1 MGAGPLPVSAN
12 DPAGEHPPRPPI
24 PIKPVDDDARAAA
37 KARQAQLVKPPGS
50 LGRLE
55 ELAIW
60 LAGVTGD
67 ERPSVRARVVIA
79 AADHGVAAQGVSAY
93 PQAVTGQMLATF
105 LAGRGAVA
113 VLAREVDAEL
123 LVVDSG
129 VASDTTTLEGVM
141 QTGLAPSRDLSVE
154 PALEVGEVAL
164 AVDVGRELAAQAARD
179 GVTVLVG
186 GEMGI
191 ANTTPATCLAAL
203 LTGRDGAG
211 LVGPG
216 TGLDD
221 DGMQR
226 KREVVERALAL
237 HGPVARGPL
246 GALRRVGGGEIA
258 VLCGLALGA
267 GEHGLGYVCDG
278 VIATAAVAVAAAVEP
293 DLLPRLLAGHRSPE
307 PGHGAL
313 LEHLGLE
320 PVLDL
325 GMRLGEGSG
334 ALAAVA
340 LLRLAAAAHAGMA
353 TFAEA
358 AVAEA
363 DAPAEAAP
371 AGAAPGGAAPAAT

>member
-1 MGAGPLPVSAN
+1 MSRPAA
-12 DPAGEHPPRPPI
+12 AGEHPRRPPI
-24 PIKPVDDDARAAA
+24 PMQPVDEGARAAA
-37 KARQAQLVKPPGS
+37 AARQARLVKPPGS

-60 LAGVTGD
+60 LAGVSGD
-67 ERPSVRARVVIA
+67 ERPTVRARVVVA
-79 AADHGVAAQGVSAY
+79 AADHGVAAHGVSAY
-93 PQAVTGQMLATF
+93 PQAVTAQMLAAF
-105 LAGRGAVA
+105 VAGQGAVA
-113 VLAREVDAEL
+113 VLARELGASLVCVDAG
-123 LVVDSG
+123 VV
-129 VASDTTTLEGVM
+129 ADTSALDVVR
-141 QTGLAPSRDLSVE
+141 TGLRPSRDLTLE
-154 PALEVGEVAL
+154 PALDVAEVAL
-164 AVDVGRELAAQAARD
+164 AVDTGRELAARAARD
-179 GVTVLVG
+179 GVTLLVG

-203 LTGRDGAG
+203 LTGRDPDG

-216 TGLDD
+216 TGLDA
-221 DGMQR
+221 DGMRR
-226 KREVVERALAL
+226 KAAVVERALAL
-237 HGPVARGPL
+237 HGPAARGPL

-278 VIATAAVAVAAAVEP
+278 LIATAAAAVAVGIEP

-340 LLRLAAAAHAGMA
+340 LLRLAATAHAGMA

-358 AVAEA
+358 AVAGA
-363 DAPAEAAP
+363 AEAAP
-371 AGAAPGGAAPAAT
+371 AAGA